1 MLLNYDFEDRVIGP
15 DRRPKRARCDVAVV
29 GSGAGGATVA
39 RELSAAGL
47 DVIILE
53 EGPYRSARHY
63 GDSTPLE
70 SVQQLYRNNGMTFT
84 IGNQSILLPQGRC
97 VGGCTVINSGTALRA
112 TGDAIA
118 RWRDW
123 GLERF
128 VADLERYYR
137 YLEHGLNVIPA
148 RVPGKNSMI
157 FQRGA
162 EKLGWKGG
170 PLTRFERDCRGAGR
184 CFLGCPNDAKQAMNV
199 SFVPD
204 ALRAGA
210 RIFVQTRAKR
220 ILAEGG
226 RVTGLEGDGVTIE
239 CDTVV
244 VAAGAVY
251 TPLLL
256 RTVLHN
262 PHLGKNLQL
271 HPASRV
277 VALFDEEVRGWTGA
291 PQAYHVDEFLHEGIS
306 LEGIFVP
313 PAIMGPTLP
322 LVEESLRSTMA
333 RYENLAMIGFRII
346 ERSRGRVLPRVFGLP
361 RSWPLV
367 WMWVERDD
375 AMKLKRATALAA
387 QLMFEAGARKV
398 FTPVR
403 GFEVLESKRDLD
415 RLFEAPVRA
424 GDLEMS
430 AYHVQGTA
438 RMAVDESRGVV
449 APTGETFAVRNL
461 YVADASVMPS
471 TPVHNP
477 QLSIMAFALS
487 VAESVLSKYHR
498 PSRIGK
504 EVGSHTPLR

>member
-1 MLLNYDFEDRVIGP
+1 MLLNYDFQDRIITP
-15 DRRPKRARCDVAVV
+15 DRRPKLARCDVAVV

-39 RELSAAGL
+39 RELAAAGL
-47 DVIILE
+47 DVVIVE
-53 EGPYRSARHY
+53 EGPYRSARNY
-63 GDSTPLE
+63 GDATPLE
-70 SVQQLYRNNGMTFT
+70 SVQHLYRNNGMTFT
-84 IGNQSILLPQGRC
+84 IGNQSILLPQGKC
-97 VGGCTVINSGTALRA
+97 VGGSTVINSGTALRA
-112 TGDAIA
+112 TADAVA

-128 VADLERYYR
+128 VGNLERYYGH
-137 YLEHGLNVIPA
+137 LEHGLNVIPT
-148 RVPGKNSMI
+148 RTPGKNSAI

-162 EKLGWKGG
+162 EKLGWKAG

-199 SFVPD
+199 SFVPE

-210 RIFVQTRAKR
+210 RIFVETRARR
-220 ILAEGG
+220 ILSDGG
-226 RVTGLEGDGVTIE
+226 RVTGLECAGVTIE

-256 RTVLHN
+256 RTVMRN
-262 PHLGKNLQL
+262 KHLGKHLQL

-277 VALFDEEVRGWTGA
+277 VGLFDEEVRGWVGV
-291 PQAYHVDEFLHEGIS
+291 PQAYHVDEFIHEGIS
-306 LEGIFVP
+306 LEGIFLP

-322 LVEESLRSTMA
+322 FIEEQLQSTMA

-346 ERSRGRVLPRVFGLP
+346 ERSRGRVLPRIFGMP
-361 RSWPLV
+361 RSWPLI

-375 AMKLKRATALAA
+375 AMKLKRAAALAA

-398 FTPVR
+398 FTAVQ
-403 GFEVLESKRDLD
+403 GFEVLQSKSDLD
-415 RLFEAPVRA
+415 RLFAADVRA

-461 YVADASVMPS
+461 YVADASIMPS

-487 VAESVLSKYHR
+487 VAESVLSKYNR

-504 EVGSHTPLR
+504 EVGSHTPL